1 MTKEV
6 RYMLFSNEE
15 LYQALTLHLRSRNF
29 ELPKGFLKSIQIGE
43 TGMPVIALTYVCDK
57 GGDLAFRFD
66 NQEVLGALIGYCRH
80 FHIPLPSKG
89 AKTLEIKDGSIGLL
103 STMNFK
109 TQTTSPS
116 GSCMTFD
123 SQTPNVKSGKAKTVI
138 IKVAPPKQQHPK
150 RS

>member
-43 TGMPVIALTYVCDK
+43 AGMPAIALTYVCDK
-57 GGDLAFRFD
+57 GGELAFRFD
-66 NQEVLGALIGYCRH
+66 NQEVLAALIGYCHNYR
-80 FHIPLPSKG
+80 IPLPSRG

-109 TQTTSPS
+109 TQTNSPS
-116 GSCMTFD
+116 GSRMTFD
-123 SQTPNVKSGKAKTVI
+123 SKTPNGKSGKAQTVI
-138 IKVAPPKQQHPK
+138 LKVAPPKQQRPK

>member
-15 LYQALTLHLRSRNF
+15 LYQALTLLLRARNF
-29 ELPKGFLKSIQIGE
+29 EMPKGFLKSIQIGE
-43 TGMPVIALTYVCDK
+43 ASVPVIALTYVCDK
-57 GGDLAFRFD
+57 GGELAFRFD
-66 NQEVLGALIGYCRH
+66 NHEVLGALIGYCHH
-80 FHIPLPSKG
+80 FRIPLPSKG

-109 TQTTSPS
+109 TKTSAPS
-116 GSCMTFD
+116 GSRMTFD
-123 SQTPNVKSGKAKTVI
+123 GKAPNGKSDKAQTVI
-138 IKVAPPKQQHPK
+138 INRQQRPK